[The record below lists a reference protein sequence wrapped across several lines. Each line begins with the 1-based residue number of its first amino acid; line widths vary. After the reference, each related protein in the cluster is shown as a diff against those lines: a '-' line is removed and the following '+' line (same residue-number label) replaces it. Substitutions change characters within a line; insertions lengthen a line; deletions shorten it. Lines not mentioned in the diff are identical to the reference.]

1 MPFLTKDEADNV
13 VRNIALGGN
22 EMVIGRHPD
31 CQIIVDEGAISRRH
45 ARIYTD
51 QGQHLIE
58 DLQSRNGTFVN
69 NRLIHQPIRL
79 FDGDLIGICDAR
91 FIFHIDEISDYS
103 RPRPANAEK
112 SSRFR
117 NDSVVFDDKDGD
129 MSSIM
134 SSMELSS
141 HHGSMDSVFAIT
153 PEKRLETIVNVTRAL
168 SKTVGLDQIL
178 PTVLDCLFQL
188 FLQVDRGFVVMR
200 STNGQLVPEAIKLRS
215 AKDDELIRVSRTIVN
230 YVLDR
235 KQAVISSDAGNDN
248 RFDMSQSVADFRIR
262 SLMCAPL
269 VDSEGNTLGVIQ
281 LDTLRRTTGFNEQ
294 DLEVLSVVALQA
306 SLAIENERL
315 HLNAEVQREMRRDL
329 ELAHEVQH
337 GFLPQSRPVIPGY
350 TFYDYYRPAQQVG
363 GDYYDY
369 VVLKD
374 GRVAVIVADVVGH
387 GVAAA
392 LLMAK
397 MSAEARFALATEPDL
412 AHAMG
417 KLNAAIEGL
426 DLDRFITLALAMI
439 DPSNDKVTIINAGH
453 MRPIIRR
460 ADTSIIEPGIEF
472 SSVPVGIMPVVK
484 YTPFEITLKSGDCVL
499 MYTDGVNEC
508 FNREQEQFGIMRIKQ
523 ILQATKPEAL
533 SDLGANIV
541 RDVKRF
547 IGSADQNDDICMVCF
562 GKT

>member
-1 MPFLTKDEADNV
+1 MPFLTKDEADHV
-13 VRNIALGGN
+13 VRNIALDRD

-45 ARIYTD
+45 ARIYSD
-51 QGQHLIE
+51 NGQHLIE
-58 DLQSRNGTFVN
+58 DLQSRNGTRVN

-79 FDGDLIGICDAR
+79 FDGDLIEICDAR
-91 FIFHIDEISDYS
+91 FIFHIDEVSGVS
-103 RPRPANAEK
+103 RPRATSADK
-112 SSRFR
+112 SGSMKG
-117 NDSVVFDDKDGD
+117 DSVLFEDKDGD
-129 MSSIM
+129 VSSIM
-134 SSMELSS
+134 SQMELSS
-141 HHGSMDSVFAIT
+141 HHGSVDSSFAIT

-168 SKTVGLDQIL
+168 SKTVGLDQVL

-200 STNGQLVPEAIKLRS
+200 GPNGQLIPEAIKLRNP
-215 AKDDELIRVSRTIVN
+215 KDDELIRVSRTIVN
-230 YVLDR
+230 YVLER
-235 KQAVISSDAGNDN
+235 KQAVISSDAGTDN
-248 RFDMSQSVADFRIR
+248 RFDMSQSIADFRIR

-269 VDSEGNTLGVIQ
+269 VDSDGNALGVIQ

-306 SLAIENERL
+306 SLAVENERL
-315 HLNAEVQREMRRDL
+315 HLNAESEREMRRDL

-337 GFLPQSRPVIPGY
+337 GFLPQNRPIIPGY
-350 TFYDYYRPAQQVG
+350 SFYDYYRPAQQVG

-369 VVLKD
+369 IVLKD

-397 MSAEARFALATEPDL
+397 LSAEARFALATEQDL
-412 AHAMG
+412 AQAMK

-439 DPSNDKVTIINAGH
+439 DPANDKVTIINAGH

-460 ADTSIIEPGIEF
+460 ADGSVFEPGAEY
-472 SSVPVGIMPVVK
+472 SSVPVGIMPNVE
-484 YTPFEITLKSGDCVL
+484 YTPFEVTLKSGDCIL
-499 MYTDGVNEC
+499 MFTDGVNEC
-508 FNREQEQFGIMRIKQ
+508 FNSVQEQFGLARIKQ
-523 ILQATKPEAL
+523 MLAETKTESLA
-533 SDLGANIV
+533 DLGANIV
-541 RDVKRF
+541 REVKRF

-562 GKT
+562 AKA

>member
-1 MPFLTKDEADNV
+1 MPFLTKDEADNI
-13 VRNIALGGN
+13 VRNIALDRE
-22 EMVIGRHPD
+22 EMVIGRHPE

-69 NRLIHQPIRL
+69 NRMIHQPIRL
-79 FDGDLIGICDAR
+79 FDGDLIAICDAR
-91 FIFHIDEISDYS
+91 FIFHIDEISGFS
-103 RPRPANAEK
+103 RPRPTNAEK
-112 SSRFR
+112 LSSVKS
-117 NDSVVFDDKDGD
+117 DSVMFEDLDGD
-129 MSSIM
+129 VSSIM
-134 SSMELSS
+134 SQMELSS
-141 HHGSMDSVFAIT
+141 HHGSAEVSFNIT

-168 SKTVGLDQIL
+168 SKTVGLDQVL

-200 STNGQLVPEAIKLRS
+200 GQNGQLIPEAVKLRNP
-215 AKDDELIRVSRTIVN
+215 KDDELIRVSRTIVN
-230 YVLDR
+230 YVLER
-235 KQAVISSDAGNDN
+235 KQAVISTDAGTDN

-269 VDSEGNTLGVIQ
+269 VDSDGNTLGVIQ
-281 LDTLRRTTGFNEQ
+281 LDTLRRTTGFNDQ

-306 SLAIENERL
+306 SLAVENERL
-315 HLNAEVQREMRRDL
+315 HQNAEVQREMRRDL

-337 GFLPQSRPVIPGY
+337 GFLPQNRPVIPGY

-412 AHAMG
+412 TQAMK

-439 DPSNDKVTIINAGH
+439 DPSNDNVTIINAGH

-460 ADTSIIEPGIEF
+460 ADTTIIEPGAEF
-472 SSVPVGIMPVVK
+472 SSVPVGIMPEVD
-484 YTPFEITLKSGDCVL
+484 YRPFDFTLKSGDCVL

-508 FNREQEQFGIMRIKQ
+508 FNCEQEQFGISRIKQ
-523 ILQATKPEAL
+523 ILQASQPESL

-547 IGSADQNDDICMVCF
+547 IGAADQNDDICMVCF
-562 GKT
+562 AKT